1 MFSFRNLNEKL
12 SHSYSPN
19 RPYCRLCIICSFYY
33 NLYVPFTTVSGG
45 DGSSK
50 GAGFY
55 LEHFPPGMPAT
66 MSELGLSMSSMSNNM
81 NGNQVNQ
88 DVIQA
93 GLVSPTSA
101 AAQQGMYE
109 SVMNFA
115 LKPEKGMPPTPPGK
129 KKVKFLNK

>member
-1 MFSFRNLNEKL
+1 
-12 SHSYSPN
+12 
-19 RPYCRLCIICSFYY
+19 
-33 NLYVPFTTVSGG
+33 
-45 DGSSK
+45 
-50 GAGFY
+50 
-55 LEHFPPGMPAT
+55 MPAT

-93 GLVSPTSA
+93 GLVSQTSA

-129 KKVKFLNK
+129 KK

>member
-1 MFSFRNLNEKL
+1 MTFKGYLPS
-12 SHSYSPN
+12 
-19 RPYCRLCIICSFYY
+19 I
-33 NLYVPFTTVSGG
+33 SGG

-55 LEHFPPGMPAT
+55 MDQFSANGMPVT
-66 MSELGLSMSSMSNNM
+66 MSELGLSLGGHHMNNPESM
-81 NGNQVNQ
+81 
-88 DVIQA
+88 QA
-93 GLVSPTSA
+93 GMVSPTA

-129 KKVKFLNK
+129 MMKNTRC